1 MVSGEEPP
9 LVRELK
15 RGTAGHLSS
24 QSPSWFMHGG
34 KYARPFALFT
44 YVFTAVT
51 TVAFVALAFPEKDE
65 FGRDHVFSPINRYL
79 VKRRDEFFEVDKEMP
94 ERDASAA

>member
-1 MVSGEEPP
+1 MASREEPP

-51 TVAFVALAFPEKDE
+51 TVTFVALAFPEKDE
-65 FGRDHVFSPINRYL
+65 FGRDHVFSPINRFL
-79 VKRRDEFFEVDKEMP
+79 VRKRDEFFEVDEGPSSK
-94 ERDASAA
+94 DS